1 MWLLFALGSAFFA
14 GITAVLAKLGIHGHD
29 STLVTALRTSVVF
42 LGAWIVA
49 AISIKGHFA
58 SELTAITPRTYL
70 FLFLS
75 GLATGAS
82 WLCFFAALSRAP
94 VTVVSPIDK
103 SSTIIAIAFAVFF
116 LGERL
121 SPIACVGVL
130 ALTAGIGLTLEQGM
144 LSGLFSQHTKRP
156 ANAPL
161 PDAQKASTASW
172 MIFALASA
180 IFAALTSILGKVG
193 ITGVDSNLGTA
204 IRTSVVLLMAWIVV
218 ALHAKPAQIRT
229 EQREVSEQAQEE
241 LMRQLGFFGGLWGK
255 RLLQELVFFLRARE
269 NLDFLAQR
277 RVDGLR
283 RKVVRL
289 GEQLVRQGELAEAQD
304 LFYLHREELGR
315 AFAGEIERAAFLRS
329 LPPRV

>member
-49 AISIKGHFA
+49 AISINGHFA
-58 SELTAITPRTYL
+58 SELTAIAPSTYL

-130 ALTAGIGLTLEQGM
+130 ALTAGIGLTLEPGM

-218 ALHAKPAQIRT
+218 ALHAKPAQVRT
-229 EQREVSEQAQEE
+229 IPLRDHAWIAASGIATTASWLCYYRALQTGPASLVVPIDKLSILVTVAFSALMLRERVSGRYLLGIAALSAGTV
-241 LMRQLGFFGGLWGK
+241 LMIIG
-255 RLLQELVFFLRARE
+255 
-269 NLDFLAQR
+269 
-277 RVDGLR
+277 
-283 RKVVRL
+283 
-289 GEQLVRQGELAEAQD
+289 
-304 LFYLHREELGR
+304 
-315 AFAGEIERAAFLRS
+315 
-329 LPPRV
+329 

>member
-29 STLVTALRTSVVF
+29 STLVTALRTSIVF

-49 AISIKGHFA
+49 AISIKGHFVPQ
-58 SELTAITPRTYL
+58 LTALTPRTYL

-94 VTVVSPIDK
+94 VTLVSPIDK
-103 SSTIIAIAFAVFF
+103 SSTIIAIAFAVIF

-121 SPIACVGVL
+121 SPIACIGVL
-130 ALTAGIGLTLEQGM
+130 ALAAGITLTLEPGT
-144 LSGLFSQHTKRP
+144 LRSLVSQRAKHPR
-156 ANAPL
+156 NAPL
-161 PDAQKASTASW
+161 IDAQKAPTTSW
-172 MIFALASA
+172 IIFALASA

-218 ALHAKPAQIRT
+218 AFHAKPAQIRT
-229 EQREVSEQAQEE
+229 IPLRDHAWIAASGIATTASWLCYYQ
-241 LMRQLGFFGGLWGK
+241 G
-255 RLLQELVFFLRARE
+255 LQEGPASIVVPIDKLSILVTVVFSALMLREHVSGRY
-269 NLDFLAQR
+269 L
-277 RVDGLR
+277 
-283 RKVVRL
+283 L
-289 GEQLVRQGELAEAQD
+289 GIASIC
-304 LFYLHREELGR
+304 
-315 AFAGEIERAAFLRS
+315 AGAVLMVIG
-329 LPPRV
+329 

>member
-58 SELTAITPRTYL
+58 SELTAITPHTYL

-94 VTVVSPIDK
+94 VTLVSPIDK
-103 SSTIIAIAFAVFF
+103 SSTIIAIAFAVIF

-121 SPIACVGVL
+121 SPIACIGVL
-130 ALTAGIGLTLEQGM
+130 ALAAGITLTLEPGT
-144 LSGLFSQHTKRP
+144 LRSLVSQHAQHPT
-156 ANAPL
+156 NAPL
-161 PDAQKASTASW
+161 PNTQKAPTASW
-172 MIFALASA
+172 IVFALASA

-218 ALHAKPAQIRT
+218 ALHAKPAQVRT
-229 EQREVSEQAQEE
+229 IPLRDHAWIAGSGIATTASW
-241 LMRQLGFFGGLWGK
+241 LCYYRA
-255 RLLQELVFFLRARE
+255 LQEGPASVVVPIDKLSILVTVAFSALMLRE
-269 NLDFLAQR
+269 
-277 RVDGLR
+277 RVSGRYLLGIAGLC
-283 RKVVRL
+283 
-289 GEQLVRQGELAEAQD
+289 
-304 LFYLHREELGR
+304 
-315 AFAGEIERAAFLRS
+315 AGTILM
-329 LPPRV
+329 VIG

>member
-29 STLVTALRTSVVF
+29 STLITALRTSVVF

-49 AISIKGHFA
+49 AISINGHFA
-58 SELTAITPRTYL
+58 SELTAIAPSTYL

-218 ALHAKPAQIRT
+218 ALHAKPAQVRT
-229 EQREVSEQAQEE
+229 IPLRDQAWIAASGIATTASWLCYYRALQAGPASLVVPIDKLSILVTVAFSALMLRERVSGRYLLGIAALCAGTV
-241 LMRQLGFFGGLWGK
+241 LMIIG
-255 RLLQELVFFLRARE
+255 
-269 NLDFLAQR
+269 
-277 RVDGLR
+277 
-283 RKVVRL
+283 
-289 GEQLVRQGELAEAQD
+289 
-304 LFYLHREELGR
+304 
-315 AFAGEIERAAFLRS
+315 
-329 LPPRV
+329 

>member
-58 SELTAITPRTYL
+58 SELTAITPHTYL

-94 VTVVSPIDK
+94 VTLVSPIDK
-103 SSTIIAIAFAVFF
+103 SSTIIAIAFAVTF

-121 SPIACVGVL
+121 SPIARIGVL
-130 ALTAGIGLTLEQGM
+130 ALASGITLTLEPGV
-144 LSGLFSQHTKRP
+144 LKSLVSQYAKHPT
-156 ANAPL
+156 NAPL
-161 PDAQKASTASW
+161 PDAQKAPRASW
-172 MIFALASA
+172 IIFALASA

-204 IRTSVVLLMAWIVV
+204 IRTSVVLLMAWILV

-229 EQREVSEQAQEE
+229 IPLRDHAWIAASGIATTASW
-241 LMRQLGFFGGLWGK
+241 LCYYRA
-255 RLLQELVFFLRARE
+255 LQEGPASVVVPIDKLSILVTVAFSALMLREGVSGRY
-269 NLDFLAQR
+269 L
-277 RVDGLR
+277 
-283 RKVVRL
+283 L
-289 GEQLVRQGELAEAQD
+289 GI
-304 LFYLHREELGR
+304 
-315 AFAGEIERAAFLRS
+315 AGMCAGAVLMVIG
-329 LPPRV
+329 

>member
-94 VTVVSPIDK
+94 VTLVSPIDK
-103 SSTIIAIAFAVFF
+103 SSTIIAIAFAVIF

-121 SPIACVGVL
+121 SPIACIGVL
-130 ALTAGIGLTLEQGM
+130 ALTAGIGFTLEPGV
-144 LSGLFSQHTKRP
+144 LRSLVTQHTQRP
-156 ANAPL
+156 RNAPL
-161 PDAQKASTASW
+161 PNTQKAPAASW
-172 MIFALASA
+172 IIFALASA
-180 IFAALTSILGKVG
+180 IFAALTSILGKIG

-218 ALHAKPAQIRT
+218 ALHATPAQIRT
-229 EQREVSEQAQEE
+229 IPLRDHVWIAASGIATTASW
-241 LMRQLGFFGGLWGK
+241 LCYYRA
-255 RLLQELVFFLRARE
+255 LQEGPASVVVPIDKLSILVTVAFSALLLREGISGRY
-269 NLDFLAQR
+269 L
-277 RVDGLR
+277 
-283 RKVVRL
+283 L
-289 GEQLVRQGELAEAQD
+289 GI
-304 LFYLHREELGR
+304 
-315 AFAGEIERAAFLRS
+315 AGMCAGAVLMVIG
-329 LPPRV
+329 

>member
-49 AISIKGHFA
+49 TISIKGHFA

-94 VTVVSPIDK
+94 VTLVSPIDK
-103 SSTIIAIAFAVFF
+103 SSTIIAIAFAVIF

-121 SPIACVGVL
+121 SLIACIGVL
-130 ALTAGIGLTLEQGM
+130 ALAAGITLTLEPGV
-144 LSGLFSQHTKRP
+144 LRRLVSQRTKHP
-156 ANAPL
+156 TNASL
-161 PDAQKASTASW
+161 PDAQKAPRASW
-172 MIFALASA
+172 IIFALASA

-204 IRTSVVLLMAWIVV
+204 IRTSVVLLMAWILV
-218 ALHAKPAQIRT
+218 ALHAKPAQVRT
-229 EQREVSEQAQEE
+229 ISLRDHAWIAASGIATTASW
-241 LMRQLGFFGGLWGK
+241 LCYYRA
-255 RLLQELVFFLRARE
+255 LQEGPTSVIVPIDKLSILVTVAFSALMLREGVSGRY
-269 NLDFLAQR
+269 L
-277 RVDGLR
+277 
-283 RKVVRL
+283 L
-289 GEQLVRQGELAEAQD
+289 GI
-304 LFYLHREELGR
+304 
-315 AFAGEIERAAFLRS
+315 AGMCAGAVLMVIG
-329 LPPRV
+329 

>member
-1 MWLLFALGSAFFA
+1 MCLLFALGSAFFA

-49 AISIKGHFA
+49 AISINGHFA
-58 SELTAITPRTYL
+58 SELTAIAPSTYL

-130 ALTAGIGLTLEQGM
+130 ALTAGIGLTLEPGM

-218 ALHAKPAQIRT
+218 ALHAKPAQVRT
-229 EQREVSEQAQEE
+229 IPLRDQAWIAASGIATTASWLCYYRALQTGPASLVVPIDKLSILVTVAFSALMLRERVSGRYLLGIAGLSAGTV
-241 LMRQLGFFGGLWGK
+241 LMIIG
-255 RLLQELVFFLRARE
+255 
-269 NLDFLAQR
+269 
-277 RVDGLR
+277 
-283 RKVVRL
+283 
-289 GEQLVRQGELAEAQD
+289 
-304 LFYLHREELGR
+304 
-315 AFAGEIERAAFLRS
+315 
-329 LPPRV
+329 

>member
-29 STLVTALRTSVVF
+29 STLVTALRTAVVF

-70 FLFLS
+70 FLLLS

-94 VTVVSPIDK
+94 VTLVSPIDK
-103 SSTIIAIAFAVFF
+103 SSTIIAIAFAVTF

-121 SPIACVGVL
+121 SPIACIGVL
-130 ALTAGIGLTLEQGM
+130 ALAAGITLTLEPGA
-144 LSGLFSQHTKRP
+144 LRRLVSQRTKHP
-156 ANAPL
+156 TNASL
-161 PDAQKASTASW
+161 PDAQKAPRASW
-172 MIFALASA
+172 IIFALASA

-204 IRTSVVLLMAWIVV
+204 IRTSVVLLMAWILV
-218 ALHAKPAQIRT
+218 ALHAKPAQVRT
-229 EQREVSEQAQEE
+229 ISLRDHAWIAASGIATTASW
-241 LMRQLGFFGGLWGK
+241 LCYYRA
-255 RLLQELVFFLRARE
+255 LQEGPASVVVPIDKLSILVTVAFSALMLREGVSGRY
-269 NLDFLAQR
+269 L
-277 RVDGLR
+277 
-283 RKVVRL
+283 L
-289 GEQLVRQGELAEAQD
+289 GI
-304 LFYLHREELGR
+304 
-315 AFAGEIERAAFLRS
+315 AGMCAGAVLMVIG
-329 LPPRV
+329 

>member
-29 STLVTALRTSVVF
+29 STLITALRTSVVF

-49 AISIKGHFA
+49 AISINGHFA
-58 SELTAITPRTYL
+58 SELTAIAPSTYL

-218 ALHAKPAQIRT
+218 ALHAKPAQVRT
-229 EQREVSEQAQEE
+229 IPLRDQAWIAASGIATTASWLCYYQALQAGPASLVVPIDKLSILVTVAFSALMLRERVSGRYLLGIAGLCAGTV
-241 LMRQLGFFGGLWGK
+241 LMVIG
-255 RLLQELVFFLRARE
+255 
-269 NLDFLAQR
+269 
-277 RVDGLR
+277 
-283 RKVVRL
+283 
-289 GEQLVRQGELAEAQD
+289 
-304 LFYLHREELGR
+304 
-315 AFAGEIERAAFLRS
+315 
-329 LPPRV
+329 

>member
-49 AISIKGHFA
+49 AISINGHFA
-58 SELTAITPRTYL
+58 SELTAIAPSTYL

-130 ALTAGIGLTLEQGM
+130 ALTAGIGLTLEPGM

-218 ALHAKPAQIRT
+218 ALHAKPAQVRT
-229 EQREVSEQAQEE
+229 IPLRDHAWIAASGIATTASWLCYYRALQTGPASLVVPIDKLSILVTVAFSALMLRERVSGRYLLGIAGLSAGTV
-241 LMRQLGFFGGLWGK
+241 LMIIG
-255 RLLQELVFFLRARE
+255 
-269 NLDFLAQR
+269 
-277 RVDGLR
+277 
-283 RKVVRL
+283 
-289 GEQLVRQGELAEAQD
+289 
-304 LFYLHREELGR
+304 
-315 AFAGEIERAAFLRS
+315 
-329 LPPRV
+329 

>member
-29 STLVTALRTSVVF
+29 STLITALRTSVVF

-49 AISIKGHFA
+49 AISINGHFA
-58 SELTAITPRTYL
+58 SELTAIAPSTYL

-218 ALHAKPAQIRT
+218 ALHAKPAQVRT
-229 EQREVSEQAQEE
+229 IPLRDQAWIAASGIATTASWLCYYRALQAGPASVVVPIDKLSILVTVAFSALMLRESVSGRYLLGIAGLCAGTI
-241 LMRQLGFFGGLWGK
+241 LMVIG
-255 RLLQELVFFLRARE
+255 
-269 NLDFLAQR
+269 
-277 RVDGLR
+277 
-283 RKVVRL
+283 
-289 GEQLVRQGELAEAQD
+289 
-304 LFYLHREELGR
+304 
-315 AFAGEIERAAFLRS
+315 
-329 LPPRV
+329 

>member
-82 WLCFFAALSRAP
+82 WLCFFAALSRVP
-94 VTVVSPIDK
+94 VTLVSPIDK
-103 SSTIIAIAFAVFF
+103 SSTIIAIAFAVIF

-121 SPIACVGVL
+121 SLIACIGVL
-130 ALTAGIGLTLEQGM
+130 ALAAGITLTLEPGT
-144 LSGLFSQHTKRP
+144 LRGLVSQRATHPT
-156 ANAPL
+156 NAPL
-161 PDAQKASTASW
+161 PDAQKAPRASW
-172 MIFALASA
+172 IIFALASA

-218 ALHAKPAQIRT
+218 ALHAKPAQVRT
-229 EQREVSEQAQEE
+229 IPLRDHAWIAASGIATTASW
-241 LMRQLGFFGGLWGK
+241 LCYYRA
-255 RLLQELVFFLRARE
+255 LQEGPASVVVPIDKLSILVTVAFSALMLREGVSGRY
-269 NLDFLAQR
+269 L
-277 RVDGLR
+277 
-283 RKVVRL
+283 L
-289 GEQLVRQGELAEAQD
+289 GI
-304 LFYLHREELGR
+304 
-315 AFAGEIERAAFLRS
+315 AGMCAGAVLMVIG
-329 LPPRV
+329 

>member
-49 AISIKGHFA
+49 TISIKGHFA

-94 VTVVSPIDK
+94 VTLVSPIDK
-103 SSTIIAIAFAVFF
+103 SSTIIAIAFAVIF

-121 SPIACVGVL
+121 SLIACIGVL
-130 ALTAGIGLTLEQGM
+130 ALAAGITLTLEPGV
-144 LSGLFSQHTKRP
+144 LRRLVSQRTKHP
-156 ANAPL
+156 TNASL
-161 PDAQKASTASW
+161 PDAQKAPRASW
-172 MIFALASA
+172 IIFALASA

-204 IRTSVVLLMAWIVV
+204 IRTSVVLLMAWILV
-218 ALHAKPAQIRT
+218 ALHAKPAQVRT
-229 EQREVSEQAQEE
+229 ISLRDHAWIAASGIATTASW
-241 LMRQLGFFGGLWGK
+241 LCYYRA
-255 RLLQELVFFLRARE
+255 LQEGPASVVVPIDKLSILVTVAFSALMLREGVSGRY
-269 NLDFLAQR
+269 L
-277 RVDGLR
+277 
-283 RKVVRL
+283 L
-289 GEQLVRQGELAEAQD
+289 GI
-304 LFYLHREELGR
+304 
-315 AFAGEIERAAFLRS
+315 AGMCAGAVLMVIG
-329 LPPRV
+329 

>member
-29 STLVTALRTSVVF
+29 STLITALRTSVVF

-49 AISIKGHFA
+49 AISINGHFA
-58 SELTAITPRTYL
+58 SELTAIAPSTYL

-103 SSTIIAIAFAVFF
+103 SSTIFAIAFAVMF

-204 IRTSVVLLMAWIVV
+204 IRTSIVLLMAWIVV
-218 ALHAKPAQIRT
+218 ALHATPAQIRT
-229 EQREVSEQAQEE
+229 IPLRDHVWIAASGIATTASW
-241 LMRQLGFFGGLWGK
+241 LCYYRA
-255 RLLQELVFFLRARE
+255 LQEGPASVVVPIDKLSILVTVAFSALMLRE
-269 NLDFLAQR
+269 
-277 RVDGLR
+277 RVSGRYLLGIAGLC
-283 RKVVRL
+283 
-289 GEQLVRQGELAEAQD
+289 
-304 LFYLHREELGR
+304 
-315 AFAGEIERAAFLRS
+315 AGTILM
-329 LPPRV
+329 VIG

>member
-29 STLVTALRTSVVF
+29 STFVTALRTSVVF

-94 VTVVSPIDK
+94 VTLVSPIDK
-103 SSTIIAIAFAVFF
+103 SSTIIAIAFAVIF

-121 SPIACVGVL
+121 SPIACIGVL
-130 ALTAGIGLTLEQGM
+130 ALTAGIGFTLEPGV
-144 LSGLFSQHTKRP
+144 LRSLVTQHTQRP
-156 ANAPL
+156 RNAPL
-161 PDAQKASTASW
+161 PNTQKAPAASW
-172 MIFALASA
+172 IIFALASA
-180 IFAALTSILGKVG
+180 IFAALTSILGKIG
-193 ITGVDSNLGTA
+193 ITGVDSNLGTS
-204 IRTSVVLLMAWIVV
+204 IRTSIVLLMAWIVV

-229 EQREVSEQAQEE
+229 FLLRDHAWIAASGIATTASW
-241 LMRQLGFFGGLWGK
+241 LCYYRA
-255 RLLQELVFFLRARE
+255 LQEGPASIVVPIDKLSILVTVAFSALLLREGISGRY
-269 NLDFLAQR
+269 L
-277 RVDGLR
+277 
-283 RKVVRL
+283 L
-289 GEQLVRQGELAEAQD
+289 GITGMC
-304 LFYLHREELGR
+304 
-315 AFAGEIERAAFLRS
+315 AGTVLMVIG
-329 LPPRV
+329 

>member
-14 GITAVLAKLGIHGHD
+14 GVTAVLAKLGIHGHD

-58 SELTAITPRTYL
+58 SELTAITPRAYL

-94 VTVVSPIDK
+94 VTLVSPIDK
-103 SSTIIAIAFAVFF
+103 SSTIFAIAFAVMF

-130 ALTAGIGLTLEQGM
+130 ALGVGIALTLEPGT
-144 LSGLFSQHTKRP
+144 LRGLVNQRTKHPR
-156 ANAPL
+156 NAPL
-161 PDAQKASTASW
+161 PDVQKVPTASW
-172 MIFALASA
+172 IIFALASA

-204 IRTSVVLLMAWIVV
+204 IRTSIVLLMAWIVV
-218 ALHAKPAQIRT
+218 AFHAKPAQIRT
-229 EQREVSEQAQEE
+229 IPLRDHAWITASGIATTASW
-241 LMRQLGFFGGLWGK
+241 LCYYRA
-255 RLLQELVFFLRARE
+255 LQEGPASVVVPIDKLSILVTVAFSALMLRE
-269 NLDFLAQR
+269 
-277 RVDGLR
+277 RVSGRYLLGIAGLC
-283 RKVVRL
+283 
-289 GEQLVRQGELAEAQD
+289 
-304 LFYLHREELGR
+304 
-315 AFAGEIERAAFLRS
+315 AGTILM
-329 LPPRV
+329 VIG

>member
-29 STLVTALRTSVVF
+29 STLVTALRTSAVF

-58 SELTAITPRTYL
+58 SELTAITPHTYL

-94 VTVVSPIDK
+94 VTLVSPIDK
-103 SSTIIAIAFAVFF
+103 SSTIIAIVFAVIF

-121 SPIACVGVL
+121 SPVACIGVL
-130 ALTAGIGLTLEQGM
+130 ALTAGITLTLEPGVPRSLATQCA
-144 LSGLFSQHTKRP
+144 KRP
-156 ANAPL
+156 TNAPL
-161 PDAQKASTASW
+161 PDMQKVPTASW
-172 MIFALASA
+172 IIFALASA

-218 ALHAKPAQIRT
+218 ILHAKPAQIRT
-229 EQREVSEQAQEE
+229 IPVHDHAWIAASGIATTASWLCYYRALQAGPASLVVPIDKLSILVTVAFSALMLREHVSGRYLLGIAGICAGAV
-241 LMRQLGFFGGLWGK
+241 LMVIG
-255 RLLQELVFFLRARE
+255 
-269 NLDFLAQR
+269 
-277 RVDGLR
+277 
-283 RKVVRL
+283 
-289 GEQLVRQGELAEAQD
+289 
-304 LFYLHREELGR
+304 
-315 AFAGEIERAAFLRS
+315 
-329 LPPRV
+329 

>member
-29 STLVTALRTSVVF
+29 STLITALRTSVVF

-49 AISIKGHFA
+49 AISINGHFA
-58 SELTAITPRTYL
+58 SELTAIAPSTYL

-218 ALHAKPAQIRT
+218 ALHAKPAQVRT
-229 EQREVSEQAQEE
+229 IPLRDQAWIAASGIATTASWLCYYRALQAGPASLVVPIDKLSILVTVAFSALMLRERVSGRYLLGIAGLCAGTV
-241 LMRQLGFFGGLWGK
+241 LMVIG
-255 RLLQELVFFLRARE
+255 
-269 NLDFLAQR
+269 
-277 RVDGLR
+277 
-283 RKVVRL
+283 
-289 GEQLVRQGELAEAQD
+289 
-304 LFYLHREELGR
+304 
-315 AFAGEIERAAFLRS
+315 
-329 LPPRV
+329 

>member
-49 AISIKGHFA
+49 ASSIKGHFA
-58 SELTAITPRTYL
+58 SELTAITHHTYL

-94 VTVVSPIDK
+94 VTLVSPIDK
-103 SSTIIAIAFAVFF
+103 SSTIIAIAFAVIF

-121 SPIACVGVL
+121 SPIACLGVHAL
-130 ALTAGIGLTLEQGM
+130 AAGITLTLEPGV
-144 LSGLFSQHTKRP
+144 LRSLVSQRTKHP
-156 ANAPL
+156 TNTSL
-161 PDAQKASTASW
+161 PDAQKTPTASW
-172 MIFALASA
+172 IIFALASA

-229 EQREVSEQAQEE
+229 IPVRDHAWIAASGIATTASW
-241 LMRQLGFFGGLWGK
+241 LCYYRA
-255 RLLQELVFFLRARE
+255 LQEGPASVIVPIDKLSILVTVAFSALMLREHVSGRY
-269 NLDFLAQR
+269 L
-277 RVDGLR
+277 
-283 RKVVRL
+283 L
-289 GEQLVRQGELAEAQD
+289 GI
-304 LFYLHREELGR
+304 
-315 AFAGEIERAAFLRS
+315 AGMCAGAVLMVIG
-329 LPPRV
+329 

>member
-49 AISIKGHFA
+49 AISINGHFA
-58 SELTAITPRTYL
+58 SELTAIAPSTYL

-130 ALTAGIGLTLEQGM
+130 ALTAGIGLTLEPGM

-218 ALHAKPAQIRT
+218 ALHAKPAQVRT
-229 EQREVSEQAQEE
+229 IPLRDHAWIAASGIATTASWLCYYRALQAGPASVVIPIDKLSILVTVAFSALMLREGVSGRYLLGIAGMCAGAV
-241 LMRQLGFFGGLWGK
+241 LMVIG
-255 RLLQELVFFLRARE
+255 
-269 NLDFLAQR
+269 
-277 RVDGLR
+277 
-283 RKVVRL
+283 
-289 GEQLVRQGELAEAQD
+289 
-304 LFYLHREELGR
+304 
-315 AFAGEIERAAFLRS
+315 
-329 LPPRV
+329 

>member
-29 STLVTALRTSVVF
+29 STLITALRTSVVF

-49 AISIKGHFA
+49 AISINGHFA
-58 SELTAITPRTYL
+58 SELTAIAPSTYL

-218 ALHAKPAQIRT
+218 ALHAKPAQVRT
-229 EQREVSEQAQEE
+229 IPLRDQAWIAASGIATTASW
-241 LMRQLGFFGGLWGK
+241 LCYYRA
-255 RLLQELVFFLRARE
+255 LQEGPASIVVPIDKLSILVTVAFSALMLREHVSGRY
-269 NLDFLAQR
+269 L
-277 RVDGLR
+277 
-283 RKVVRL
+283 L
-289 GEQLVRQGELAEAQD
+289 GIASIC
-304 LFYLHREELGR
+304 
-315 AFAGEIERAAFLRS
+315 AGAVLMVIG
-329 LPPRV
+329 

>member
-1 MWLLFALGSAFFA
+1 MWLLSALGSAFFA

-49 AISIKGHFA
+49 SISIKGHFA

-94 VTVVSPIDK
+94 VTLVSPIDK
-103 SSTIIAIAFAVFF
+103 SSTIIAIAFAVIF

-121 SPIACVGVL
+121 SPIACIGVL
-130 ALTAGIGLTLEQGM
+130 ALAAGIGFTLEPGV
-144 LSGLFSQHTKRP
+144 LRSLVSQRAKHPR
-156 ANAPL
+156 NAPL
-161 PDAQKASTASW
+161 PNTQKAPTASW
-172 MIFALASA
+172 IIFALASA
-180 IFAALTSILGKVG
+180 IFAALTSILGKIG
-193 ITGVDSNLGTA
+193 ITGVDSNLGTS

-229 EQREVSEQAQEE
+229 IPLRDHAWIAASGIATTASW
-241 LMRQLGFFGGLWGK
+241 LCYYRA
-255 RLLQELVFFLRARE
+255 LQEGPASVVVPIDKLSILVTVAFSALLLREGISGRY
-269 NLDFLAQR
+269 L
-277 RVDGLR
+277 
-283 RKVVRL
+283 L
-289 GEQLVRQGELAEAQD
+289 GI
-304 LFYLHREELGR
+304 
-315 AFAGEIERAAFLRS
+315 AGMCAGAVLMVIG
-329 LPPRV
+329 

>member
-94 VTVVSPIDK
+94 VTLVSPIDK
-103 SSTIIAIAFAVFF
+103 SSTIIAIAFAVIF

-121 SPIACVGVL
+121 SPIACIGVL
-130 ALTAGIGLTLEQGM
+130 ALAAGIGFTLEPGV
-144 LSGLFSQHTKRP
+144 LRSLVSQRAKHPR
-156 ANAPL
+156 NAPL
-161 PDAQKASTASW
+161 PNTQKAPTASW
-172 MIFALASA
+172 IIFALASA
-180 IFAALTSILGKVG
+180 IFAALTSILGKIG
-193 ITGVDSNLGTA
+193 ITGVDSNLGTS

-218 ALHAKPAQIRT
+218 ALHATPAQIRT
-229 EQREVSEQAQEE
+229 IPLRDHVWIAASGIATTASW
-241 LMRQLGFFGGLWGK
+241 LCYYRA
-255 RLLQELVFFLRARE
+255 LQEGPASVVVPIDKLSILVTVAFSALMLREHVSGRY
-269 NLDFLAQR
+269 L
-277 RVDGLR
+277 
-283 RKVVRL
+283 L
-289 GEQLVRQGELAEAQD
+289 GI
-304 LFYLHREELGR
+304 
-315 AFAGEIERAAFLRS
+315 AGMCAGAVLMVIG
-329 LPPRV
+329 

>member
-94 VTVVSPIDK
+94 VTLVSPIDK
-103 SSTIIAIAFAVFF
+103 SSTIIAIAFAVIF

-121 SPIACVGVL
+121 SPIACIGVL
-130 ALTAGIGLTLEQGM
+130 ALTAGIGFTLEPGV
-144 LSGLFSQHTKRP
+144 LRSLVSQRATHPT
-156 ANAPL
+156 NAPL
-161 PDAQKASTASW
+161 PDAQKALGASW
-172 MIFALASA
+172 IIFALASA
-180 IFAALTSILGKVG
+180 IFAALTSILGKIG

-218 ALHAKPAQIRT
+218 ALHATPAQIRT
-229 EQREVSEQAQEE
+229 IPLRDHVWIAASGIATTASW
-241 LMRQLGFFGGLWGK
+241 LCYYRA
-255 RLLQELVFFLRARE
+255 LQEGPASVVVPIDKLSILVTVAFSALLLREGISGRY
-269 NLDFLAQR
+269 L
-277 RVDGLR
+277 
-283 RKVVRL
+283 L
-289 GEQLVRQGELAEAQD
+289 GI
-304 LFYLHREELGR
+304 
-315 AFAGEIERAAFLRS
+315 AGMCAGAVLMVIG
-329 LPPRV
+329 